1 MGRPDLKYYPKLLLT
16 FLVLIIAT
24 PFQIFEWM
32 YFRNRIKNF
41 KHGKPPIFIIGH
53 WRSGTTHLHNLICK
67 DPNHGFVTTYQSVF
81 PNNLMSKWIFKTF
94 MNMRIPEYRPS
105 DNVKLSADFPQE
117 EEFSFANMTTNSF
130 YHFFY
135 FPSLND
141 TLFDKYLRFSDADN
155 KTLALF
161 QRKYMELL
169 AKASINT
176 GKDQLII
183 KNPVNTAKVKELL
196 KMYPEAKFI
205 FIYRNPVVTYLSTC
219 RFFLTLLPTT
229 ALERYDEKIVKQ
241 RIIENYKKLMRDYL
255 ETRNLIPHENLIEI
269 KFEDFE
275 IKNLEVLKSIYK
287 KFNLD
292 TWQQAEPYFKDYISM
307 QENYIKNKYR
317 INKEELEKVLR
328 EWDFAMKT
336 FGYEVPENVV
346 AV

>member
-16 FLVLIIAT
+16 FLVLIIST
-24 PFQIFEWM
+24 PFQIFEWL
-32 YFRNRIKNF
+32 YFRNRIRNF
-41 KHGKPPIFIIGH
+41 KPGKPPIFIIGH

-67 DPNHGFVTTYQSVF
+67 DPHHGFVTTYQSVF
-81 PNNLMSKWIFKTF
+81 PNNMMSKWIFKTF

-105 DNVKLSADFPQE
+105 DNVRLSADFPQE

-141 TLFDKYLRFSDADN
+141 ALFDKYLRFSHADN
-155 KTLALF
+155 KTLALY

-176 GKDQLII
+176 ANDQLIV
-183 KNPVNTAKVKELL
+183 KNPVNTSKVRALL

-229 ALERYDEKIVKQ
+229 ALERYDEKIVKLI
-241 RIIENYKKLMRDYL
+241 IIENYKKLMHDYL

-269 KFEDFE
+269 RFEDFE
-275 IKNLEVLKSIYK
+275 IQNLEVLKSIYK

-292 TWQQAEPYFKDYISM
+292 TWQQAEPYFKEYISM
-307 QENYIKNKYR
+307 QENYSKNKYR